1 MSVENVNSQEKSR
14 NSNKF
19 LKLEY
24 FTYIPFIGWWLTAVF
39 KKDDEYA
46 MEHAK
51 KALTLAVFFTVSLTF
66 LGISFALVSNQ
77 ARILRMI
84 LTVMVYSLD
93 IIYILL
99 CIVGTQRILGK
110 KNSGLSFL
118 NKFAKIP
125 DFL

>member
-1 MSVENVNSQEKSR
+1 VNSQKKSC
-14 NSNKF
+14 NCTKI
-19 LKLEY
+19 LKIEY

-39 KKDDEYA
+39 KKDDAFA

-51 KALTLAVFFTVSLTF
+51 KALVLAVFFTAALAF

-84 LTVMVYSLD
+84 LTVMVYLLD
-93 IIYILL
+93 ITYIIL
-99 CIVGTQRILGK
+99 CIIGTQRIFTK
-110 KNSGLSFL
+110 KNSGLPFL
-118 NKFAKIP
+118 DKFAKIP